1 MIINPAIKKR
11 ITKLNSEPVSM
22 YKVYLHMLNWLPPDP
37 FKKQKQQLRL
47 AFPKVLEPEVNA
59 VLEQLFEKKQAKD
72 KDGDTQPV
80 QGLVHSD
87 TIDVQVSG
95 ENLRIPYRVYFNEPD
110 PEQLASLTEVQQLI
124 LHCIYLR
131 HHNGFIRH
139 QHLEQLGIRYEYWV
153 TPFVFQLLGEYVAE
167 IIEVIYRQLDD
178 QLLDN
183 FQQLGKENPRYYRQT
198 ENRMVNYWSI
208 YYKRRYPR
216 LRSYP
221 GYRIFQRL
229 KTKDTGIWFM
239 EIVEVGINDL
249 GQFFIRPNDA
259 SSIRSTLLPQLYI
272 GTWKLKCFMCPNPA
286 PGHPWAGSG
295 ISLKCVNEAI
305 NATWS

>member
-1 MIINPAIKKR
+1 
-11 ITKLNSEPVSM
+11 
-22 YKVYLHMLNWLPPDP
+22 MLNWLLPDP

-95 ENLRIPYRVYFNEPD
+95 ETLRIPYRVYFNEPD
-110 PEQLASLTEVQQLI
+110 PEQLASLTELQQLI

-139 QHLEQLGIRYEYWV
+139 QHLEQLGIRYEHWV
-153 TPFVFQLLGEYVAE
+153 TPLVFQLLGEYVAE

-178 QLLDN
+178 RLLDN
-183 FQQLGKENPRYYRQT
+183 FQQLGKENPRYYQQT

-229 KTKDTGIWFM
+229 KAKDTGIRFM
-239 EIVEVGINDL
+239 EIVEVGINNQ

-259 SSIRSTLLPQLYI
+259 SFDTINTIAPALQWHIESKMLYVPEPGPWPPLGWFRYI
-272 GTWKLKCFMCPNPA
+272 IKMCKRGYQCHLELTETTVWVNISDELKQQMLRDN
-286 PGHPWAGSG
+286 
-295 ISLKCVNEAI
+295 
-305 NATWS
+305 